1 MKDVES
7 LQIVKNSYQ
16 MHKRLT
22 FRSRCSV
29 GTDQKIYQFMGH
41 LEDRCKDYLLFI
53 YLFLI
58 GKLHMHPLSLETM
71 S

>member
-29 GTDQKIYQFMGH
+29 GTDQKIYQFMGIWRI
-41 LEDRCKDYLLFI
+41 DAKTTFYLFI
-53 YLFLI
+53 YF
-58 GKLHMHPLSLETM
+58 
-71 S
+71 